1 MQYFT
6 AENVAIVFG
15 VLFGISEALAMI
27 PALKTNSVFQMI
39 ASVFKALA
47 KK

>member
-1 MQYFT
+1 MQYLT
-6 AENVAIVFG
+6 AENVAIGFG

-27 PALKTNSVFQMI
+27 PALKSNSVFQMI
-39 ASVFKALA
+39 AGIIKALA